1 MEKVKRKKWTDDE
14 TRRLIALSEKYTKSE
29 IAKKLHRTP
38 SSVGCKL
45 QCLGVTGGLS
55 GRTEKWNFRQI
66 EEELGHLDTLIYAL
80 SSSFS
85 EDMEEC
91 REHDDEFRTNRK
103 LRVYKAVISE
113 VLLHCIKVDNLMEE
127 AIKKD

>member
-45 QCLGVTGGLS
+45 QGIGVTGGLS
-55 GRTEKWNFRQI
+55 GRTEMWTFNQI
-66 EEELGHLDTLIYAL
+66 RD
-80 SSSFS
+80 
-85 EDMEEC
+85 
-91 REHDDEFRTNRK
+91 
-103 LRVYKAVISE
+103 AVGLAYGT
-113 VLLHCIKVDNLMEE
+113 VNKYWVKHGLKFVRRG
-127 AIKKD
+127 

>member
-1 MEKVKRKKWTDDE
+1 MQETQEASIRK
-14 TRRLIALSEKYTKSE
+14 
-29 IAKKLHRTP
+29 
-38 SSVGCKL
+38 
-45 QCLGVTGGLS
+45 
-55 GRTEKWNFRQI
+55 I

-80 SSSFS
+80 SNSFS

-103 LRVYKAVISE
+103 LRVYKAVIAE
-113 VLLHCIKVDNLMEE
+113 VMLHCMKAENLMEE

>member
-1 MEKVKRKKWTDDE
+1 MQETQEASIRK
-14 TRRLIALSEKYTKSE
+14 
-29 IAKKLHRTP
+29 
-38 SSVGCKL
+38 
-45 QCLGVTGGLS
+45 
-55 GRTEKWNFRQI
+55 I
-66 EEELGHLDTLIYAL
+66 EEELGHLDTLVYAL

-113 VLLHCIKVDNLMEE
+113 VLLHCIKVDNLMEQ